1 MNVTC
6 LKWVEESFNIFFIQ
20 ILFMTEEVL
29 NIFDNEGT
37 SNEQNLFSQILMLY
51 YILFYQYTY
60 FRNLKQL
67 HVMCMYGS
75 MDDGHIDG

>member
-1 MNVTC
+1 MYECKLFKVGGR
-6 LKWVEESFNIFFIQ
+6 IIQYFFIQ
-20 ILFMTEEVL
+20 IPFMTEEVL

-67 HVMCMYGS
+67 HE
-75 MDDGHIDG
+75 